1 MGLRGQIASD
11 QADRAEAETL
21 ARFFHETY
29 ERLAPTFGY
38 ETREASAVTWEN
50 VPAHNKGLMIETA
63 SEVIRAGW
71 RRHRQPVE
79 ER

>member
-1 MGLRGQIASD
+1 MGLMEQIA
-11 QADRAEAETL
+11 ADKAERVEAEAL

-38 ETREASAVTWEN
+38 ETREASAVAWEN
-50 VPAHNKGLMIETA
+50 VPAHNRGLMIETA

-71 RRHRQPVE
+71 CRASAG
-79 ER
+79 